1 MSVMKTIK
9 LHIITII
16 GLLIVLSDSLS
27 AQSDIRGIVGVRR
40 RRNTGRRLSHKGL
53 KGTSNTSLSATDGT
67 YTIGSAS
74 GLQITLVAEL
84 TGYPS
89 IEKIVTPVPG
99 VNWMNFW
106 FDPPSLPSDYDGNY
120 YDTVRIGS
128 QTWIAENLVT
138 THFNDGTNLPYVPG
152 YAAWADLTTP
162 AYGWYNNSYA
172 TYKDTYGALYNW
184 YAVEKN
190 GNLCPAGW
198 RVPTDGEWTVM
209 DNYLIANGF
218 NYDNTTIGN
227 KFAKA
232 LASANGWDIYDVE
245 GSVGNTDYPE
255 KRNVTGFT
263 GLPGG
268 FLEAVSDPGFG
279 YVGREGEWWTAT
291 EFSATHAW
299 NRDLFFMNVQEGRW
313 SSNNKKNGLSV
324 RCVKGGIPALVTNSV
339 TSVTI
344 QNAQCGG
351 SITRAGVTSVTARGV
366 CWSTAQNPTTADNFT
381 DDGAGTGSFT
391 SSISGLAPNEY
402 NLLCEGLCN
411 QQ

>member
-1 MSVMKTIK
+1 MKTIK

-16 GLLIVLSDSLS
+16 GLLIVLSGSLS
-27 AQSDIRGIVGVRR
+27 AQSDIRGIVRIGAGGVPAE
-40 RRNTGRRLSHKGL
+40 GSVISI
-53 KGTSNTSLSATDGT
+53 KGTPNSSLSATDGR

-89 IEKIVTPVPG
+89 IEKIVTTVPG
-99 VNWMNFW
+99 VNSMNFW
-106 FDPPSLPSDYDGNY
+106 FDPPALPSDYDGNY

-152 YAAWADLTTP
+152 YAAWANLTTP

-232 LASANGWDIYDVE
+232 LASANGWDIYE
-245 GSVGNTDYPE
+245 
-255 KRNVTGFT
+255 
-263 GLPGG
+263 
-268 FLEAVSDPGFG
+268 
-279 YVGREGEWWTAT
+279 
-291 EFSATHAW
+291 
-299 NRDLFFMNVQEGRW
+299 
-313 SSNNKKNGLSV
+313 
-324 RCVKGGIPALVTNSV
+324 C
-339 TSVTI
+339 
-344 QNAQCGG
+344 
-351 SITRAGVTSVTARGV
+351 
-366 CWSTAQNPTTADNFT
+366 
-381 DDGAGTGSFT
+381 
-391 SSISGLAPNEY
+391 
-402 NLLCEGLCN
+402 
-411 QQ
+411 